1 MNRTVVRSRARRG
14 AAQSGTVR
22 ANERRGART
31 GRSRTRFAAWSL
43 ALVLPAFV
51 PAGCTPVGGDPGELA
66 TPEEP
71 APIDDAELVGHEYTP
86 ELRPHQSP
94 HPDDVDLGDLPDV
107 ACAPVDPLEDVVDV
121 DPSEEPSTGMLL
133 AKLSGDRWVGLP
145 LRHTSFDTVVTG
157 TVAETLVTQRFVNP
171 LSEPIE
177 AVYTFPLPH
186 DGAVDDYWLRIADRH
201 IRGVIL
207 ERQEARETYEE
218 AKKKGQSAAL
228 LEQERP
234 NIFTQ
239 NVANIEPGA
248 SIDVGMHVVQP
259 LSPSKGRYTLALP
272 TVVGPRFIP
281 GASSGSGSGTG
292 MVADT
297 DVVPD
302 ASKITPPVLPE
313 GFRTCGDLEITVSID
328 AGVPV
333 RGLRSRSHRVD
344 LTPEATGAEV
354 SLDERYAV
362 LNRDFRL
369 SWSLAGTE
377 PTARLMADPDDD
389 GHGGW
394 FSLTIHPP
402 AHLADEDAAR
412 REMVFVVDN
421 SGSMG
426 GEPIETAKATMRR
439 FLEGLRKDE
448 GFQVLRF
455 SESASGL
462 GTTIMERTDDNIES
476 GLDYVDAM
484 EGMGGTMMTEG
495 IRAALTLPRDP
506 SRSRYVVF
514 LTDGYIGNEREI
526 FQLAERELGD
536 TRIFSLGVGSAPNRY
551 LLDGLAR
558 MGGGAAHYVDQGE
571 DADVVDALYEQLRAP
586 ALTNLSIEFSGM
598 KVPDLAPARL
608 PDLFVGQPVV
618 VFGRYEGKL
627 DGTATVHGNGPGG
640 EVTIPVQ
647 VHHADAERVDGLE
660 SMWARTRIDDL
671 LFDPVQMGEYGQP
684 ADETKKK
691 VIVLSLQHR
700 VLTEFTAFVAVDAKT
715 VVKGAGTDIT
725 VVQGVDAV
733 HGMAQGMIHQFEYGG
748 PQRPSGGLGNVG
760 LIGKGGGG
768 GTGAGYGRGSGAG
781 FGGRGS
787 RVPRVRMAKAQVKG
801 SMDRHII
808 RRIVRNHINEV
819 RHCYNQALTRDPA
832 IAGRVTMQFVI
843 SPTGAVSNAVV
854 GKTEIEDAQLGQCLA
869 KAIKRW
875 KFPVSSD
882 AGNAVVNYPFVFKPG
897 DSGKSQKSPKAPKAP
912 KAPTE
917 KRVPLPTPP
926 THPTHPKRMVTG
938 RQAPSP

>member
-1 MNRTVVRSRARRG
+1 MNRTAVRCRARRD
-14 AAQSGTVR
+14 AAQSGPVR
-22 ANERRGART
+22 AGERVPART
-31 GRSRTRFAAWSL
+31 GRSRARFAAWSL
-43 ALVLPAFV
+43 ALVLPALV
-51 PAGCTPVGGDPGELA
+51 VAGCTPVGADPGELEL
-66 TPEEP
+66 PDEP
-71 APIDDAELVGHEYTP
+71 DAVEDAELAGHEHAP
-86 ELRPHQSP
+86 DVVPGSP
-94 HPDDVDLGDLPDV
+94 HPEDIDLSDLPQI
-107 ACAPVDPLEDVVDV
+107 ACAPTDPLQDVVDV
-121 DPSEEPSTGMLL
+121 DPSEDPSTGMLM
-133 AKLSGDRWVGLP
+133 AKLAGDRWVGLP
-145 LRHTSFDTVVTG
+145 LRHTSFDTIVTG
-157 TVAETLVTQRFVNP
+157 TVAETVVTQRFVNP

-177 AVYTFPLPH
+177 AIYTFPLPH

-207 ERQEARETYEE
+207 EREDARETYEE
-218 AKKKGQSAAL
+218 AKKNGQSAAL

-239 NVANIEPGA
+239 SVANIPPGA

-259 LSPSKGRYTLALP
+259 LSPTKGRYTLALP
-272 TVVGPRFIP
+272 TVVGPRYIP
-281 GASSGSGSGTG
+281 GASTGTQSGTG

-333 RGLRSRSHRVD
+333 RGLRSRSHRVE
-344 LTPEATGAEV
+344 LVPEPGGAEV

-362 LNRDFRL
+362 LNKDFQL
-369 SWSLAGTE
+369 TWSLSGAE

-389 GHGGW
+389 GKGGW
-394 FSLTIHPP
+394 FTLTVHPP
-402 AHLADEDAAR
+402 AQIADEDAAR

-426 GEPIETAKATMRR
+426 GTPIETAKATMRR
-439 FLEGLRKDE
+439 FLEGLRADE

-462 GTTIMERTDDNIES
+462 GTTIMERTDDNVDA

-484 EGMGGTMMTEG
+484 AGMGGTRMTEG
-495 IRAALTLPRDP
+495 IRAALTLPRDR

-526 FQLAERELGD
+526 FQLVDKELGD
-536 TRIFSLGVGSAPNRY
+536 TRIFSLGIGSAPNRY

-558 MGGGAAHYVDQGE
+558 MGGGAAHYVDEGRGAE
-571 DADVVDALYEQLRAP
+571 VVDALYEQLRAP
-586 ALTNLSIEFSGM
+586 ALTNLSVEFSGI
-598 KVPDLAPARL
+598 KVPALAPARL

-627 DGTATVHGNGPGG
+627 GGKAIVRGTGPGG
-640 EVTIPVQ
+640 TVTIPVEIRQ
-647 VHHADAERVDGLE
+647 ADAERVGGLE

-671 LFDPVQMGEYGQP
+671 LFDPVQMGDYGQP
-684 ADETKKK
+684 SDATRER
-691 VIVLSLQHR
+691 VIDLSLKHR
-700 VLTEFTAFVAVDAKT
+700 VLTEFTAFVAVDAAT
-715 VVKGAGTDIT
+715 VVQGAGTDIT
-725 VVQGVDAV
+725 VVQGVDSV

-748 PQRPSGGLGNVG
+748 PERPGTGLGSGGGQG
-760 LIGKGGGG
+760 AGTIGAGS
-768 GTGAGYGRGSGAG
+768 GYGRGSGAG
-781 FGGRGS
+781 FGGRGR

-801 SMDRHII
+801 SIDRHII

-819 RHCYNQALTRDPA
+819 RHCYNEALTRDPTA
-832 IAGRVTMQFVI
+832 AGRVTMQFVI

-854 GKTEIEDAQLGQCLA
+854 GDSDIEDAELGRCIA
-869 KAIKRW
+869 KAVKRW
-875 KFPVSSD
+875 TFPVSAD
-882 AGNAVVNYPFVFKPG
+882 AGNALVNYPFVFKPAE
-897 DSGKSQKSPKAPKAP
+897 DSPASPKTPEKPALPKPA
-912 KAPTE
+912 
-917 KRVPLPTPP
+917 
-926 THPTHPKRMVTG
+926 THPKTMVTG
-938 RQAPSP
+938 RARP